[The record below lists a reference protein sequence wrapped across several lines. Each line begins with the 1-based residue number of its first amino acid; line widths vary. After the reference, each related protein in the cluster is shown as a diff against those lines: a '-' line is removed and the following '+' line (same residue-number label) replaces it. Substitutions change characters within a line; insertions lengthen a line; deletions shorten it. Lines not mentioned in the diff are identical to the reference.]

1 MYVLIEI
8 QQTDRDMAV
17 RNLGVFGS
25 AHLALRAAKHKRDEL
40 SHKVTRSDFSY
51 SYKHHDNHHR
61 MAWLD
66 VVYKDHTSSYT
77 WTVIDTDNKA
87 YIGRYFG

>member
-8 QQTDRDMAV
+8 QQTDRDMTV
-17 RNLGVFGS
+17 RYVGTFKGVGR
-25 AHLALRAAKHKRDEL
+25 AMRAAKCKRDEL
-40 SHKVTRSDFSY
+40 SHKVTRDDFGY
-51 SYKHHDNHHR
+51 SYKHHDNHNR

-77 WTVIDTDNKA
+77 WTIIDTDNKA